1 MASCG
6 AWSCFDEFHRIDIQV
21 LSVIA
26 HQILS
31 IQRAIQAGMSQMSFE
46 DSEIKISPNC
56 AVFVTTE
63 SLQDHEVADNI
74 PDNLKVLFRPV
85 AMFNPDFGL
94 IAELM
99 LKSFGFDETKV
110 LSQVICISIFNKFL
124 KFFLLNKLVEIGIH
138 G

>member
-1 MASCG
+1 M
-6 AWSCFDEFHRIDIQV
+6 FTF
-21 LSVIA
+21 LS
-26 HQILS
+26 S
-31 IQRAIQAGMSQMSFE
+31 
-46 DSEIKISPNC
+46 
-56 AVFVTTE
+56 VFCLH
-63 SLQDHEVADNI
+63 LQDHDVADNI

-110 LSQVICISIFNKFL
+110 LSQVICISIFKKFL
-124 KFFLLNKLVEIGIH
+124 KFFLLNTLVEIGIH

>member
-31 IQRAIQAGMSQMSFE
+31 IQRAIQAGMTQMSFE
-46 DSEIKISPNC
+46 DSEIKISVQC

-63 SLQDHEVADNI
+63 SLQVCLLLI
-74 PDNLKVLFRPV
+74 RFLFTFIVLLYLHFFG
-85 AMFNPDFGL
+85 AAKFFTDLFLLLSMFNF
-94 IAELM
+94 
-99 LKSFGFDETKV
+99 S
-110 LSQVICISIFNKFL
+110 
-124 KFFLLNKLVEIGIH
+124 
-138 G
+138 

>member
-1 MASCG
+1 MFAY
-6 AWSCFDEFHRIDIQV
+6 WFVCFTEFVYFFLAQFCLH
-21 LSVIA
+21 
-26 HQILS
+26 
-31 IQRAIQAGMSQMSFE
+31 
-46 DSEIKISPNC
+46 
-56 AVFVTTE
+56 
-63 SLQDHEVADNI
+63 LQDHDVADNI

-124 KFFLLNKLVEIGIH
+124 KFFFIESLFDNAPNYLVVGCVIQKRKIKKSAI
-138 G
+138 